1 MIGMKLQGK
10 RTVVDIRSRY
20 YPESFKEI
28 AKPPKK
34 LRVVGDPE
42 ALVEGLAIVGAR
54 KATPYGLS
62 CAKHFGE
69 LCAKNDV
76 TVISG
81 GALGCDS
88 ASQKACVDAGGKT
101 IAFVASIDDV
111 YPARNF
117 DLFQRIINSGGAI
130 VSENDWSVKN
140 LPWMFRER
148 NRLIAALAKA
158 TLICEA
164 GIPSGTFSTA
174 DEAIS
179 ANRDVLVIPGAI
191 TSKNSHGSN
200 RLIYQGATPIIDD
213 ETFIDELHAL
223 FGCLRC
229 KQISSNVLRKN
240 LSSEDKTMLEAL
252 NSSSLSVDELMF
264 VASSFTRDE
273 NLLAWTMTWVAKAK
287 AAGWIAQ
294 YNDGTYGP
302 CV

>member
-1 MIGMKLQGK
+1 MIGKKLQGK
-10 RTVVDIRSRY
+10 RTVVDRRSSY

-42 ALVEGLAIVGAR
+42 VLVEGLAIVGAR

-69 LCAKNDV
+69 ICAKNDV

-213 ETFIDELHAL
+213 ETFLDELHAL

-229 KQISSNVLRKN
+229 KQISLNVLQED

-264 VASSFTRDE
+264 VARSFTRDE

>member
-1 MIGMKLQGK
+1 MIGKKLQGK
-10 RTVVDIRSRY
+10 RTVVDRRSSY

-42 ALVEGLAIVGAR
+42 VLVEGLAIVGAR

-69 LCAKNDV
+69 ICAKNDV

-213 ETFIDELHAL
+213 ETFLDELHAL

-229 KQISSNVLRKN
+229 KQISLNVLQEE

-264 VASSFTRDE
+264 VARSFTRDE

>member
-1 MIGMKLQGK
+1 MIGKKLQGK
-10 RTVVDIRSRY
+10 RTVVDRRSRY

-200 RLIYQGATPIIDD
+200 RLI
-213 ETFIDELHAL
+213 
-223 FGCLRC
+223 
-229 KQISSNVLRKN
+229 
-240 LSSEDKTMLEAL
+240 
-252 NSSSLSVDELMF
+252 
-264 VASSFTRDE
+264 
-273 NLLAWTMTWVAKAK
+273 
-287 AAGWIAQ
+287 
-294 YNDGTYGP
+294 
-302 CV
+302 

>member
-1 MIGMKLQGK
+1 MIGKKLQGK
-10 RTVVDIRSRY
+10 RTVVDRRSSY

-117 DLFQRIINSGGAI
+117 DLFQKIIDSGGAI

-213 ETFIDELHAL
+213 ETFLDELHAL

-229 KQISSNVLRKN
+229 KQISSNVLQED
-240 LSSEDKTMLEAL
+240 LSREDKTMLEAL

-264 VASSFTRDE
+264 VARSFTRDE

>member
-1 MIGMKLQGK
+1 MKLQGK

-213 ETFIDELHAL
+213 ETFLDELHAL

-229 KQISSNVLRKN
+229 KQISSNVLREN

-264 VASSFTRDE
+264 VARSFTRDE

>member
-1 MIGMKLQGK
+1 MIGKKLQGK
-10 RTVVDIRSRY
+10 RTVVDRRSRCF
-20 YPESFKEI
+20 PESFKEI

-69 LCAKNDV
+69 LCANNDV

-213 ETFIDELHAL
+213 ETFLDELHAL

-229 KQISSNVLRKN
+229 KQISSNVLHEN

-264 VASSFTRDE
+264 VARSFTRDE

>member
-1 MIGMKLQGK
+1 MIGKKLQGK

-213 ETFIDELHAL
+213 ESFLDELHAL

-229 KQISSNVLRKN
+229 KQISSNFLQEN

-252 NSSSLSVDELMF
+252 NSSSLSVDELML
-264 VASSFTRDE
+264 VARSFTRDE

>member
-1 MIGMKLQGK
+1 MIGKKLQGK
-10 RTVVDIRSRY
+10 RTVVDRRSRY

-42 ALVEGLAIVGAR
+42 SLVEGLAIVGAR

-88 ASQKACVDAGGKT
+88 ASQMACVDAGGKT

-117 DLFQRIINSGGAI
+117 DLFQRIINYGGAI

-213 ETFIDELHAL
+213 ETFLDELHAL

-229 KQISSNVLRKN
+229 KQISSNVFREN

-264 VASSFTRDE
+264 VARSFARDE

>member
-1 MIGMKLQGK
+1 MIGKKLQGK
-10 RTVVDIRSRY
+10 RTVVDRRSRY

-28 AKPPKK
+28 AKQPKK

-213 ETFIDELHAL
+213 ETFLDELHAL

-229 KQISSNVLRKN
+229 KQITSNVFREN

-264 VASSFTRDE
+264 VARSFTRDE

>member
-1 MIGMKLQGK
+1 MIGKKLQGK
-10 RTVVDIRSRY
+10 RTVVDRRSRCF
-20 YPESFKEI
+20 PESFKEI

-69 LCAKNDV
+69 LCANNDV

-213 ETFIDELHAL
+213 ETFLDELHAL

-229 KQISSNVLRKN
+229 KQISSNVLQEN

-264 VASSFTRDE
+264 VARSFTRDK

>member
-1 MIGMKLQGK
+1 MIGKKLQGK
-10 RTVVDIRSRY
+10 RTVVDRRSSY

-117 DLFQRIINSGGAI
+117 DLFQKIIDSGGAI

-213 ETFIDELHAL
+213 ETFLDELHAL

-229 KQISSNVLRKN
+229 KQISSNVLQEK

-264 VASSFTRDE
+264 VARSFARDE

>member
-1 MIGMKLQGK
+1 MIGKKLLGK
-10 RTVVDIRSRY
+10 RTVVDRRSRCF
-20 YPESFKEI
+20 PESFKEI

-69 LCAKNDV
+69 LCANNDV

-213 ETFIDELHAL
+213 ETFLDELHAL

-229 KQISSNVLRKN
+229 KQISSNVLQEN

-264 VASSFTRDE
+264 VARSFTRDE

>member
-1 MIGMKLQGK
+1 MIGKKLQGK
-10 RTVVDIRSRY
+10 RTVVDRRSRCF
-20 YPESFKEI
+20 PESFKEI

-88 ASQKACVDAGGKT
+88 ASQMACVDAGGKT

-213 ETFIDELHAL
+213 ETFLDELHAL

-229 KQISSNVLRKN
+229 KQISSNVLQEN

-264 VASSFTRDE
+264 VARSFTRDE

>member
-1 MIGMKLQGK
+1 MIGKKLQGK

-213 ETFIDELHAL
+213 ESFLDELHAL

-229 KQISSNVLRKN
+229 KQISSNVLQEN

-252 NSSSLSVDELMF
+252 NSSSLSVDELML
-264 VASSFTRDE
+264 VARSFTRDE

>member
-1 MIGMKLQGK
+1 MIGKKLQGK
-10 RTVVDIRSRY
+10 RTVVDRRSRY

-117 DLFQRIINSGGAI
+117 DLFQKIINSGGAI

-213 ETFIDELHAL
+213 ETFLDELHAL

-229 KQISSNVLRKN
+229 KQISSNVLQEN

-264 VASSFTRDE
+264 VARSFARDE

>member
-1 MIGMKLQGK
+1 MIGKKLQGK
-10 RTVVDIRSRY
+10 RTVVDRRSSY

-213 ETFIDELHAL
+213 ETFLDELHVL

-229 KQISSNVLRKN
+229 KQISSNVLQED

-264 VASSFTRDE
+264 VARSFTRDE
-273 NLLAWTMTWVAKAK
+273 NLLAWTMSWVAKAR

>member
-1 MIGMKLQGK
+1 MIGKTLQGK
-10 RTVVDIRSRY
+10 RTVVDRRSRY

-164 GIPSGTFSTA
+164 GIPSGTFLTA

-213 ETFIDELHAL
+213 ETFLDELHAL

-229 KQISSNVLRKN
+229 KQISSNVLQEN

-264 VASSFTRDE
+264 VARSFARDE

>member
-1 MIGMKLQGK
+1 MIGKKLQGK
-10 RTVVDIRSRY
+10 RTVVDRRSSY

-42 ALVEGLAIVGAR
+42 ALVEGLSIVGAR

-213 ETFIDELHAL
+213 ETFLDELHAL

-229 KQISSNVLRKN
+229 KQISSNVLQED

-264 VASSFTRDE
+264 VARSFTRDE

>member
-1 MIGMKLQGK
+1 MIGNKLQGK
-10 RTVVDIRSRY
+10 RTVVDRRSRY

-117 DLFQRIINSGGAI
+117 DLFQRIVNSGGAI

-213 ETFIDELHAL
+213 ETFLDELHAL

-229 KQISSNVLRKN
+229 KQISSNVFREN

-264 VASSFTRDE
+264 VARSFTRDE